1 MEKKNSV
8 LIVDDDS
15 INLMALFHI
24 LRSDYNILTAADGKS
39 ALEKIN
45 KFMPDLILLD
55 VIMPDMN
62 GFEVL
67 AELKK
72 SDKTKSIPVIIITG
86 LIENENEGLTLG
98 AVDYIRKPFNNED
111 VKQKVSRQLEI
122 LNSRVQ

>member
-98 AVDYIRKPFNNED
+98 AVDYIRKPFNTED